1 MTDPQHGASERQRIL
16 VVCYGNICRSP
27 MAEALLR
34 RQLRAH
40 GLERRYVV
48 RSAGVGALP
57 GAPAARGAQ
66 DTARDRGLDLAMHR
80 ARRLTADMAHEAD
93 VLIALDEVVEEEIG
107 IQVGEVAVELWP
119 VDDPYGGPPEGYRRA
134 FEEIEAHVNRFV
146 GELRERSA
154 SGERAC

>member
-1 MTDPQHGASERQRIL
+1 MSMPGPGASERRRIL

-40 GLERRYVV
+40 GLDRRWLV

-66 DTARDRGLDLAMHR
+66 ETAREHGLDLAAHR
-80 ARRLTADMAHEAD
+80 ARKLTADMAREAD
-93 VLIALDEVVEEEIG
+93 VLIALDEVVEEEIA
-107 IQVGEVAVELWP
+107 IQAGELPVELWP
-119 VDDPYGGPPEGYRRA
+119 VDDPYGGPPAGYRRA
-134 FEEIEAHVNRFV
+134 FDEIELHVDRFV
-146 GELRERSA
+146 HELRERATSDEGA
-154 SGERAC
+154 